1 MSKNAASQR
10 IVTFGDVIEDV
21 VVVPQG
27 PVRADTD
34 TISTI
39 SPTPGGSAA
48 NTAAW
53 LGELGVGVDFVG
65 RVGADDLERHTRI
78 LRDAGVT
85 PHLSVDHEL
94 PTGRIV
100 IVVEGNTRT
109 MYTDKGANANFSP
122 DEVTDDL
129 LAGAAVVHVGG
140 YSVMNA
146 PDAVRR
152 LVARA
157 QAHGTVVSVDPSSA
171 GFLTDFGIERFF
183 EVVTGASIL
192 MPNLDEG
199 RVLTG
204 LDDPEAVAVA
214 LAERFPTVALTLAD
228 EGVLVVEAGAE
239 PVRVPAVETNLVD
252 PTGAGDSFSAGF
264 LAEWVESGNAV
275 AAARAG
281 AGVSARAVATIGARP
296 VS

>member
-1 MSKNAASQR
+1 MSESTAPKR

-65 RVGADDLERHTRI
+65 RVGADDVERHTRI
-78 LRDAGVT
+78 LTDAGVT
-85 PHLSVDHEL
+85 PHLSIDHEL

-100 IVVEGNTRT
+100 IIVDGNTRT

-122 DEVTDDL
+122 DEVTDEL
-129 LAGAAVVHVGG
+129 LAGAALVHVGG

-146 PDAVRR
+146 PDAVQG
-152 LVARA
+152 LIARA
-157 QAHGTVVSVDPSSA
+157 EAHGTVVSVDPSSA
-171 GFLTDFGIERFF
+171 GFLTDFGIERFL
-183 EVVTGASIL
+183 EVVAGASIL

-204 LDDPEAVAVA
+204 LDDPEAIAIA
-214 LAERFPTVALTLAD
+214 LAERFTTVALTLAD
-228 EGVLVVEAGAE
+228 EGVLVVDAGGE
-239 PVRVPAVETNLVD
+239 PVRVPAVATTLLD

-264 LAEWVESGNAV
+264 LAEWVESGDAV
-275 AAARAG
+275 AAAQVG
-281 AGVSARAVATIGARP
+281 ARVSARAVATIGARP
-296 VS
+296 V

>member
-1 MSKNAASQR
+1 MPKR

-27 PVRADTD
+27 PVRTDTD

-39 SPTPGGSAA
+39 NPTPGGSAA

-65 RVGADDLERHTRI
+65 RVGADDLERHSRI
-78 LRDAGVT
+78 LTDAGVT

-122 DEVTDDL
+122 DEVTDAL

-146 PDAVRR
+146 PDAVRN
-152 LVARA
+152 LIARA
-157 QAHGTVVSVDPSSA
+157 GAQGAVVSVDPSSA

-183 EVVTGASIL
+183 EVVAGASIL

-204 LDDPEAVAVA
+204 LDDPEAIVTE
-214 LAERFPTVALTLAD
+214 LAGKFATVALTLAD
-228 EGVLVVEAGAE
+228 EGVLVVDAGGE
-239 PVRVPAVETNLVD
+239 PVRVPAVQTTLLD

-264 LAEWVESGNAV
+264 LAEWVESGDVV

-281 AGVSARAVATIGARP
+281 VEVAARAVASIGARP
-296 VS
+296 V

>member
-1 MSKNAASQR
+1 MPQR
-10 IVTFGDVIEDV
+10 IVTFGDVIEDI
-21 VVVPQG
+21 VVVPAG

-39 SPTPGGSAA
+39 TPTPGGSAA

-65 RVGADDLERHTRI
+65 RVGAVDLERHTRI
-78 LRDAGVT
+78 LTDAGVT

-122 DEVTDDL
+122 DEVTDEL
-129 LAGAAVVHVGG
+129 LAGAALVHLGG

-146 PDAVRR
+146 PDAVRN
-152 LVARA
+152 LIARA
-157 QAHGTVVSVDPSSA
+157 GAQGTIVSVDPSSA
-171 GFLTDFGIERFF
+171 GFLSDFGIERFL
-183 EVVTGASIL
+183 EVVAGASIL
-192 MPNLDEG
+192 LPNLDEG

-204 LDDPEAVAVA
+204 LDDPEAIAVA
-214 LAERFPTVALTLAD
+214 LAERFVTVVLTLAA
-228 EGVLVVEAGAE
+228 EGVVVVDAGAA
-239 PVRVPAVETNLVD
+239 PVRVPAVATTLLD

-264 LAEWVESGNAV
+264 LAEWVESGDAV

-281 AGVSARAVATIGARP
+281 ARVSARAVAIIGARP
-296 VS
+296 V

>member
-1 MSKNAASQR
+1 MRER
-10 IVTFGDVIEDV
+10 IVTFGDVIEDI
-21 VVVPQG
+21 VVVPAG

-34 TISTI
+34 TVSTI
-39 SPTPGGSAA
+39 RPTPGGSAA

-53 LGELGVGVDFVG
+53 LGHLGVAVDFVG

-78 LRDAGVT
+78 LTDAGVT
-85 PHLSVDHEL
+85 PHLSADPEL

-100 IVVEGNTRT
+100 IVVDGNTRT

-122 DEVTDDL
+122 DDVTDAL

-140 YSVMNA
+140 YSVMND
-146 PDAVRR
+146 PDAVRH
-152 LVARA
+152 LIARA
-157 QAHGTVVSVDPSSA
+157 RAAATVVSVDPSSS
-171 GFLTDFGIERFF
+171 GFLTDFGIDRFF
-183 EVVTGASIL
+183 DVVAGASIL

-204 LDDPEAVAVA
+204 LDDVEEIAVA
-214 LAERFPTVALTLAD
+214 LTERFATVALTLAD
-228 EGVLVVEAGAE
+228 EGVLVAVAGKPSVRVAAVEAQ
-239 PVRVPAVETNLVD
+239 LID

-264 LAEWVESGNAV
+264 LAEWVSSGDPV

-281 AGVSARAVATIGARP
+281 AEVAAQAVASIGARP
-296 VS
+296 V